1 MVLSDNLMGLSQTFT
16 SPDVVRRFSM
26 LLGESEEKTRAGLKT
41 AIPTLLMGIADKGAT
56 PEGAQKIANLAANHP
71 LDPNSS
77 ANDLTE
83 TNLPEG
89 NTVLN
94 GIFGSGLTP
103 MISRL
108 GNFTGLNTSS
118 VAKMLGLATPL
129 VMGVIG
135 NKVKKDNLNADGLMG
150 FFGQQKYALAGLL
163 PSSLGG
169 GAAATSARG
178 LGVRPYKT
186 VGTKRYWFFAAL
198 AVLAVLIGLWF
209 KSNNTIDQIPKAAIT
224 PTSPNVSSMPET
236 TNVPAG
242 TTSNTTA
249 ADLNSDTVNT
259 SAAAPERTAAPAP
272 ATAQP
277 TAKGQEATSI
287 AASGTTG
294 AAALSELSAF
304 LKAGDAAAV
313 PKRFSFKNL
322 VFASSAAKLM
332 PGAEAEL
339 DLIANA
345 MKENGTATA
354 TIEGYTDNSGNAAA
368 NQILSENRAKEVKK
382 QLVSRGIAE
391 NRITAVGKG
400 SEGPI
405 APNETIEGRA
415 LNRRIEFVVTKI
427 K

>member
-1 MVLSDNLMGLSQTFT
+1 MVLSDNLMSLSQTFV
-16 SPDVVRRFSM
+16 SPDIVKKFSS
-26 LLGESEEKTRAGLKT
+26 LLGESEDKTRAGLKT
-41 AIPTLLMGIADKGAT
+41 AIPTLLMGIADKGTT

-77 ANDLTE
+77 VNDLSE
-83 TNLPEG
+83 TNLTEG

-118 VAKMLGLATPL
+118 VAKMLGLAAPL

-135 NKVKKDNLNADGLMG
+135 NKVQKDNLNADGLMG
-150 FFGQQKYALAGLL
+150 FFRQQRNSLASLL

-169 GAAATSARG
+169 GAAAVSLKG
-178 LGVRPYKT
+178 LGAKQYKRE
-186 VGTKRYWFFAAL
+186 GTKRYWFFAAL
-198 AVLAVLIGLWF
+198 AVLAVLVGLWF
-209 KSNNTIDQIPKAAIT
+209 KSKSTVDEIPKAALM
-224 PTSPNVSSMPET
+224 PTSPNVSSMPEPT
-236 TNVPAG
+236 SNIPAG
-242 TTSNTTA
+242 TTENTTA
-249 ADLNSDTVNT
+249 TNMSSDTVNS
-259 SAAAPERTAAPAP
+259 SAAAPARTQTPTEI
-272 ATAQP
+272 AT
-277 TAKGQEATSI
+277 T
-287 AASGTTG
+287 GTTG
-294 AAALSELSAF
+294 ATALSELSEF

-332 PGAEAEL
+332 TGAEAEL
-339 DLIANA
+339 DLIAKA
-345 MKENGTATA
+345 MKENPSATA

-382 QLVSRGIAE
+382 QLVSRGIE
-391 NRITAVGKG
+391 ESRLSAVGKG
-400 SEGPI
+400 TEGPI
-405 APNETIEGRA
+405 APNETAEGRA
-415 LNRRIEFVVTKI
+415 LNRRIEFVITKI